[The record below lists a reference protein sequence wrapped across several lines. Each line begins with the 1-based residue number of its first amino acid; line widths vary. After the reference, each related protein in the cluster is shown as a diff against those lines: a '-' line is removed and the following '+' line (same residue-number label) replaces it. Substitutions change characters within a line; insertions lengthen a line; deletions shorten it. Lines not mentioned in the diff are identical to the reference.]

1 MATILISHGVPMA
14 GFEALQEHTIIVPKP
29 LKAFTMEEM
38 CAHIVHADA
47 VIACGTLPGD
57 VIRAGRQLKLI
68 ATYGAG
74 YDRVDLAAAGECGVT
89 VTNIPDAVTAS
100 TAELALTLMLSVSR
114 RVGEM
119 NLRLRREQPESLFGM
134 GLNMGHMLRG
144 RTLGIVGCG
153 RIGRRVAGLAQAFG
167 MRCISCA
174 HRSPLPEGV
183 EGRATLDDVLR
194 EADVLTLHCPLTD
207 ETRNL
212 LDARAFSL
220 MKRGAMLINTS
231 RGGVVDTAALADALR
246 SGRLAGAGLD
256 VYPDEPHVPAELLA
270 MENVVC
276 TPHMGA
282 NTVENRMLM
291 AHALSGQIL
300 AVLNGRRPENIVNG
314 L

>member
-14 GFEALQEHTIIVPKP
+14 GFEALQGHTIIAPEP

-38 CAHIVHADA
+38 RAHIVHADA
-47 VIACGTLPGD
+47 VIACGALPGD

-74 YDRVDLAAAGECGVT
+74 YDRVDLAAAGACGVP
-89 VTNIPDAVTAS
+89 VTNIPDAVTDA
-100 TAELALTLMLSVSR
+100 TAELALGLMLAVSR

-134 GLNMGHMLRG
+134 GLNMGRMLRG
-144 RTLGIVGCG
+144 KTLGIVGCG
-153 RIGRRVAGLAQAFG
+153 RIGRRVAGLAQALG

-174 HRSPLPEGV
+174 HRSPLPECI
-183 EGRATLDDVLR
+183 ESRATLDDVLR
-194 EADVLTLHCPLTD
+194 EADVLTLHCPLTG
-207 ETRNL
+207 ETQNL
-212 LDARAFSL
+212 LDARAFST

-231 RGGVVDTAALADALR
+231 RGGVVDAVALADALR
-246 SGRLAGAGLD
+246 SGHLAGAGLD

-270 MENVVC
+270 MDNVVC

-282 NTVENRMLM
+282 NTVENRQLM
-291 AHALSGQIL
+291 ARALTGQIL
-300 AVLNGRRPENIVNG
+300 AVLHGRKPDHIVNG